1 MAQQILTTADRERI
15 EATIAEIE
23 KRTAAELVVVAAD
36 ACAHYYEV
44 KLSYA
49 LLLAFG
55 VGALGHTLAPEWSV
69 PVILW
74 LQLTA
79 AIACV
84 ALCSV
89 PAILRKVVPRALMQQ
104 YVEQRAELSF
114 LEHGVFATRDRTGV
128 LILVSALEHRV
139 AILGDEGIHKKLQDG
154 GWQQHVTELAKA
166 IAAGRAGEG
175 VCNTL
180 RALGELLIAELPPRP
195 DDTDELP
202 NAVRD
207 IRR

>member
-1 MAQQILTTADRERI
+1 MTQILTPAEREQV
-15 EATIAEIE
+15 ETTIGEIE
-23 KRTAAELVVVAAD
+23 KRTAAELVVVTAE

-49 LLLAFG
+49 LMLAFA

-69 PVILW
+69 PAILW
-74 LQLTA
+74 LQLGA

-84 ALCSV
+84 ALCSL
-89 PAILRKVVPRALMQQ
+89 PAVLRLVVPRALMQQ
-104 YVEQRAELSF
+104 YVEQRAELAF

-139 AILGDEGIHKKLQDG
+139 AILGDEGIHKKLQAG
-154 GWQQHVTELAKA
+154 GWQRHVTELTKA
-166 IAAGRAGEG
+166 IAAGRGGEG

-180 RALGELLIAELPPRP
+180 REIGDLLIAEFPPRP
-195 DDTDELP
+195 DDTDELS

-207 IRR
+207 ARR

>member
-1 MAQQILTTADRERI
+1 MAQILTTAERERI

-23 KRTAAELVVVAAD
+23 QRTAAELVVVNAE
-36 ACAHYYEV
+36 ACANYYEV

-49 LLLAFG
+49 LVVAFAA
-55 VGALGHTLAPEWSV
+55 GALGHTLMPEWSV
-69 PVILW
+69 PAILW
-74 LQLTA
+74 LQLAA

-89 PAILRKVVPRALMQQ
+89 PAVLRLVVPRALMQQ
-104 YVEQRAELSF
+104 YVEQRAELAF

-154 GWQQHVTELAKA
+154 GWQRHVTELTKA

-175 VCNTL
+175 VCTTL
-180 RALGELLIAELPPRP
+180 HALGELLIAEFPPRH
-195 DDTDELP
+195 DDTDELS

-207 IRR
+207 ARR